1 MTGRLIAVVG
11 PSGVGKDTVM
21 RAMADARPGLHRLRR
36 VITRP
41 PGDPTEDFEAVDEV
55 GFARRMAAGAF
66 VLHWRA
72 HGLSYGVPTALCDIL
87 GSGRDALVNLSRGM
101 LGQASRAFPSMV
113 ILRLSAPPAVLAA
126 GCADAGAKPGPM
138 SRQGWRGRVRSSRRA
153 CRWWICATMA
163 RWRTP
168 WPARWRRFIR
178 TPAGSGRS
186 GGTCPARP
194 RPAASAHPPRRAG
207 GSAA

>member
-126 GCADAGAKPGPM
+126 RLRGRGREAGADVAARLAREGAVIPPGVPVVDLCND
-138 SRQGWRGRVRSSRRA
+138 GPLEDTVARA
-153 CRWWICATMA
+153 LAA
-163 RWRTP
+163 LYP
-168 WPARWRRFIR
+168 DP
-178 TPAGSGRS
+178 SG
-186 GGTCPARP
+186 
-194 RPAASAHPPRRAG
+194 
-207 GSAA
+207 